1 MFSYLP
7 GSDPAAIKARKL
19 QRDLQA
25 KAASRAYD
33 KHCVQCGMSQLEA
46 RRIAPEQVK
55 RGKALRSIEA
65 KRRQREVIKAHKEQM
80 ERHLGN
86 QRTGS

>member
-33 KHCVQCGMSQLEA
+33 RHCAQCGMSAYEA
-46 RRIAPEQVK
+46 RRLAPKEVQ
-55 RGKALRSIEA
+55 RGMALRRIEA
-65 KRRQREVIKAHKEQM
+65 KQREREVIKARKEQM
-80 ERHLGN
+80 ERRFGN
-86 QRTGS
+86 QGRAT